1 MKNLQI
7 PQILSSYI
15 AQNGIRNN
23 IPQNATGTYLA
34 SVEEGFPEV
43 TLKPVDEGGIAPAGG
58 DLNGMLN
65 LLSQFYYFTQNGG
78 VYTYNDDVATAI
90 GGYPKG
96 AVLWYITDKV
106 RTQVVS
112 NIDDNKNNFVKDAS
126 LIGDSSAPWS
136 MSSDKMANLPVGSI
150 VTSDAP
156 SQTVG
161 LLSLNEPNGMLIQQ
175 ADTTYPAFWEYL
187 LSNKAKAVAGD
198 LRYSRFNRTQAEYT
212 TEYGNKGFCGYYVI
226 DEDNKT
232 VRLPSLTGSFLQAV
246 KSGQEVDLAAGLPN
260 ITGSSQAQDGYVRTT
275 HNASGAISSLIKVGG
290 SSRTGDGGNTAAYF
304 NFDASKSDPIYG
316 RSTTVQPASVSMFY
330 YIVAANVVAASAGVS
345 NIQTTDN
352 LVTSLS
358 EASTDTQYPSAK
370 CVYDI
375 VGDIE
380 SLLAQV

>member
-7 PQILSSYI
+7 PQLLSGYI
-15 AQNGIRNN
+15 AQNGIKNN

-34 SVEEGFPEV
+34 SIDAGFPEV
-43 TLKPVDEGGIAPAGG
+43 TIKPVAEGGIAPAGG

-65 LLSQFYYFTQNGG
+65 LLSQFYYFNQNGG
-78 VYTYNDDVATAI
+78 VYTYNDDVANAI

-112 NIDDNKNNFVKDAS
+112 NIDDNRNNFVKDAS

-175 ADTTYPAFWEYL
+175 ADTTYPAFWAYL

-198 LRYSRFNRTQAEYT
+198 LRYSRFNRTQSEYTAEYS
-212 TEYGNKGFCGYYVI
+212 NKGFCGYYVI

-232 VRLPSLTGSFLQAV
+232 VRLPSLVGSFLQAV
-246 KSGQEVDLAAGLPN
+246 KTGQEVDLAAGLPN
-260 ITGSSQAQDGYVRTT
+260 IKGSGYWDFCNPVTGTGAIV
-275 HNASGAISSLIKVGG
+275 SGAKGKRHLNHTNGSEHYNDSL
-290 SSRTGDGGNTAAYF
+290 F
-304 NFDASKSDPIYG
+304 EFDASKSDPIYG

-330 YIVAANVVAASAGVS
+330 YVVAANVVAASAGVS

-352 LVTSLS
+352 LVTTLS
-358 EASTDTQYPSAK
+358 AASTDTQYPSAK

-375 VGDIE
+375 IGDVE